1 VTLLGPAGRAL
12 ESTQLPISGRLLEQL
27 VSHSQAPLLGRAVCS
42 VVGLPLAPGVTAL
55 LRRARLIGL
64 QTSDKDLREMLDQ
77 VARVDPTTA
86 SSLAVSCQRHSAQDL
101 LPTLKVP
108 LLIITA
114 GRDPFMP
121 PTRVALPM
129 HRAAPGSELVNIEGA
144 THAALLD
151 FPDQIARDVDDFLR
165 RRVAPFASSRAA
177 LVEAGGPCSSGC

>member
-1 VTLLGPAGRAL
+1 VT
-12 ESTQLPISGRLLEQL
+12 T
-27 VSHSQAPLLGRAVCS
+27 
-42 VVGLPLAPGVTAL
+42 L

-64 QTSDKDLREMLDQ
+64 QTSYQDPREILDQ

-101 LPTLKVP
+101 LPTLKV

-121 PTRVALPM
+121 PARVALPM

-151 FPDQIARDVDDFLR
+151 FPDEIARDVDDFLR